1 MTDDEQNLTALEE
14 ELRAMAARDREEAA
28 QLAADMQARM
38 LNGVL
43 AEYAR
48 KTVRRHM
55 YRVGS
60 AVALLAALAVAGV
73 LLLPDGESA
82 LVQTDSTETET
93 DVQPVNAP
101 AVMIAANDVP
111 VNTALV
117 PESAPEMAVAM
128 NSRARLRSMPTPD
141 AGAGMPAPMACRVRG
156 GEPSLQER
164 VTHILTTQE
173 QPYAELHATLS
184 QAPTHSLQITRGD
197 STLTVTTGQGESVYI
212 FIQHPRGE
220 KKVISL
226 NSPSDTLPPEV
237 GELLK

>member
-14 ELRAMAARDREEAA
+14 ELRALAARDRDEAA
-28 QLAADMQARM
+28 QLAADMEARM

-60 AVALLAALAVAGV
+60 AAALLAALAVAGV

-82 LVQTDSTETET
+82 LVQTDSSGTEI

-128 NSRARLRSMPTPD
+128 NSRAKLRAMPTPD
-141 AGAGMPAPMACRVRG
+141 AGMAAPMACRARG

-184 QAPTHSLQITRGD
+184 QTPTHSLQITRGD

-237 GELLK
+237 RELLQ

>member
-14 ELRAMAARDREEAA
+14 ELRALAARDRDEAA
-28 QLAADMQARM
+28 QLAADMEARM

-60 AVALLAALAVAGV
+60 AAALLVALAVAGV

-82 LVQTDSTETET
+82 LVQTDFTGTETG
-93 DVQPVNAP
+93 VQPVNAP
-101 AVMIAANDVP
+101 TVMIAANDVP

-128 NSRARLRSMPTPD
+128 NSRAKLRAMPTPD
-141 AGAGMPAPMACRVRG
+141 AGAGMPTPMACRARG

-184 QAPTHSLQITRGD
+184 QTPTHSLQITRGD

-237 GELLK
+237 RELLK

>member
-60 AVALLAALAVAGV
+60 AAALLVALAMAGV

-82 LVQTDSTETET
+82 LVQTDSTGTEI

-101 AVMIAANDVP
+101 TVMIAANDVP

-128 NSRARLRSMPTPD
+128 NSRAKLRTMPTPD
-141 AGAGMPAPMACRVRG
+141 AGMAAPMACRVRG

-184 QAPTHSLQITRGD
+184 QTPTHSLQITRGD